1 MNTNKILLEQ
11 DNASTNWSQEELLK
25 INLNLDK
32 NLSFFTVNNITKLE
46 PCFDNTIEDIGLE
59 LITKGNYII
68 KAKVLRGYFFT
79 DIEEKLATLSIN
91 EAIIYLGKLNI
102 NMPIF
107 YQTALIKALDNLFL
121 QQKTNIS
128 FGIAMEWARIFHHI
142 TVLKKI
148 SYCLKLSSLANK
160 AENII
165 SLINK
170 PIIELCRVHI
180 NITNFTYSFNYLFK
194 LYQQIEIL
202 FKIFESSFF
211 SEKRIYKK
219 LHNRWKIS
227 QNEAGSFGLS
237 GLFLRANR
245 YNIDIRK
252 ADSSIY
258 ENAPQTCYGEGKDAW
273 SRLSLRIQEIKAS
286 LSWLKQFIHQKN
298 HHIYF
303 GNDDYKL
310 ASSNLWSYAEIEG
323 PEGIIKITIFNDI
336 KNNRLSYKIR
346 SPAYFIAQL
355 IPSLLENSHIKDM
368 ALLLYSLG
376 INGREIDL

>member
-1 MNTNKILLEQ
+1 MHTQILL
-11 DNASTNWSQEELLK
+11 DKNNNSTSWSQEELLK
-25 INLNLDK
+25 INLNLD
-32 NLSFFTVNNITKLE
+32 NHSSFFPINNITKLE

-68 KAKVLRGYFFT
+68 KAKVLRGYFFA
-79 DIEEKLATLSIN
+79 DIEENLAQLSIN

-102 NMPIF
+102 HMPIF
-107 YQTALIKALDNLFL
+107 YQTALIKALDNLFS

-142 TVLKKI
+142 TVLKKV
-148 SYCLKLSSLANK
+148 SYCLKLSSLANR

-165 SLINK
+165 SLIDK
-170 PIIELCRVHI
+170 PIMELCRVHI
-180 NITNFTYSFNYLFK
+180 NTINLTYSFNYLCK
-194 LYQQIEIL
+194 LIKQIEML

-211 SEKRIYKK
+211 SEKKIHKK

-227 QNEAGSFGLS
+227 QTEAGSFGLS

-252 ADSSIY
+252 DHPSIY
-258 ENAPQTCYGEGKDAW
+258 ENTPQICYGEGKDAW
-273 SRLSLRIQEIKAS
+273 SRLSLRIQEINAS
-286 LSWLKQFIHQKN
+286 LSWLKQFIHKKN
-298 HHIYF
+298 PHIYLN
-303 GNDDYKL
+303 NDDYKL
-310 ASSNLWSYAEIEG
+310 ASNNLWSYAEIEG

-336 KNNRLSYKIR
+336 KNHCLSYKIR